1 VLDVIDFEK
10 MKNIVALLSAGV
22 IVCLYA
28 SSVAAVGIPLEFL
41 PIDPTIASQDLSTVR
56 DQRLFDCQHHVPVSP
71 LSIYHSYAEMTS
83 LLLNLAANHSDIM
96 TVTSLGK
103 TYEGRDLWLVKLSD
117 NVTSEEREPE
127 VLFLGSHHGNERP
140 GYETLLYFIE
150 YMVTYYQNTT
160 AVRDAIDT
168 TQIYIIPM
176 MNPDGV
182 EAGTRKNLQSNH
194 GSFGFSRTVTSIG
207 VDLNRN
213 YAGPWFLLF
222 LRPFFYRST
231 SYHDASDV
239 YRGPRSFSENE
250 TRAVRQFVET
260 HNISVS
266 IDYHTYGE
274 LILYPWGSSR
284 LPTKDAGVFAS
295 IGENISHLDNYTPE
309 QSVFLYPTLGDSC
322 DWMYATHHILAF
334 TIELGTAYAPENPAV
349 LHKMSVDHTKVN
361 LYVCQRA
368 QALAET
374 R

>member
-1 VLDVIDFEK
+1 LGVTDFEK
-10 MKNIVALLSAGV
+10 MKNTLAVLSAGIV
-22 IVCLYA
+22 VCLLA
-28 SSVAAVGIPLEFL
+28 SSVAAVGIHQNIL
-41 PIDPTIASQDLSTVR
+41 PFASSQASPERSAIR
-56 DQRLFDCQHHVPVSP
+56 DQRLFDFQHHVPTSP

-83 LLLNLAANHSDIM
+83 LLFNLAANHSDIM
-96 TVTSLGK
+96 TVAALGK
-103 TYEGRDLWLVKLSD
+103 TYEGRDLWFVKLSD
-117 NVTSEEREPE
+117 NVTQEEREPE

-140 GYETLLYFIE
+140 GYEILLYFIQ
-150 YMVTYYQNTT
+150 YMVNYYQNTS
-160 AVRDAIDT
+160 AVKDAIDT

-182 EAGTRKNLQSNH
+182 EAGTRKNLEPNH
-194 GSFGFSRTVTSIG
+194 GTFGFRSIVTSVG

-213 YAGPWFLLF
+213 YAGAWFLLF
-222 LRPFFYRST
+222 LRPLFYRST

-239 YRGPRSFSENE
+239 YRGSHPFSENE
-250 TRAVRQFVET
+250 TQAVRQFVET
-260 HNISVS
+260 HNVSIS

-295 IGENISHLDNYTPE
+295 IGENISQLDNYTSE

-334 TIELGTAYAPENPAV
+334 TIELGTSYAPENPTV

-361 LYVCQRA
+361 LYICQRS
-368 QALAET
+368 LGIAEK